1 VSFDPFADSFGPS
14 TPGSARASQ
23 PAPHCPTELQRFA
36 SVSSADFLRETLSR
50 EWLLTNG
57 IGGYAMG
64 TVAGA
69 LTRRYHGLLV
79 AATRPPAVRTLVL
92 AKLEERLAVRGTL
105 TNLSTNLWGDGSCA
119 PRGVDHLSRF
129 RLERGLPVWRW
140 ELDECVLEK
149 RMAMVLGENAIVVEY
164 RLLPGSAPC
173 EIQLEALIANRSH
186 HALQPDGAWEIPIE
200 RAAGGIGNGLRARLR
215 RQETPNDAAQ
225 DAGGV
230 TDDLWLH
237 CPGAEIR
244 PIGAWWR
251 DVNLPVERDRGYD
264 HRESLLHA
272 ASIVARLAP
281 GQRLTFGAS
290 LGLPLPRDPQVLF
303 VAEQARRQALIEASG
318 HARTCAAT
326 RELVLASDAFVVRRP
341 LPNAGSGW
349 SIIAGYPWFA
359 DWSRDTMIALPG
371 LLLANRRVPAAR
383 GVLETYAK
391 RLSGG
396 MLPNRFPD
404 RDGSADD
411 IEYNSV
417 DAPLLFVRAVALTDR
432 AEHDERW
439 LRQIWPAVRSIIDAY
454 VRGTRHGIRVDPM
467 DGLVSAGEL
476 GQQLTWMDAKVNG
489 RVITPRIGKPIEVNA
504 LWFEALHHARTFAEL
519 LREPAETLAALDRRI
534 ALARVGFRRFW
545 NPDENAC
552 FDVIDG
558 PATTERPDGRDP
570 SIRPNQIL
578 AAGLDHVAL
587 EPDEVRAVAERVA
600 ADLLV
605 PAALRTLAPRDP
617 RYRGRYEG
625 GVVERDESYHMG
637 TAWPWLLPFLL
648 RAWRRAGLD
657 ASLVDGIRAAI
668 VAHLGEAG
676 LGSVSEILDAD
687 PPHTPRGCPMQAW
700 SVAAALEIM
709 LDRDEAGDRADA
721 RHHAVACAGGA
732 R

>member
-1 VSFDPFADSFGPS
+1 VSFDHFSDPFAGPS
-14 TPGSARASQ
+14 TGAARHAHT
-23 PAPHCPTELQRFA
+23 APECPTELLRSA
-36 SVSSADFLRETLSR
+36 GVADADFRREALAR

-69 LTRRYHGLLV
+69 LTRRYHGLLI
-79 AATRPPAVRTLVL
+79 AATRPPAVRTLTL
-92 AKLEERLAVRGTL
+92 AKLEERLVVRGKRID
-105 TNLSTNLWGDGSCA
+105 LSTNLWGDGTCA
-119 PRGVDHLSRF
+119 PNGVDHLRRF

-149 RMAMVLGENAIVVEY
+149 RMAMVLGENAIIVEY

-173 EIQLEALIANRSH
+173 ELQLDALIANRSH
-186 HALQPDGAWEIPIE
+186 HALHPDASWEIPIE
-200 RAAGGIGNGLRARLR
+200 RIGSAIGQAIRARLR
-215 RQETPNDAAQ
+215 QSDAES
-225 DAGGV
+225 V

-237 CPGAEIR
+237 CPGAELR
-244 PIGAWWR
+244 PVGAWWR
-251 DVNLPVERDRGYD
+251 DVDLPVERDRGYD

-281 GQRLTFGAS
+281 GQRLTVGAS
-290 LGLPLPRDPQVLF
+290 LGLPLPRDPQLLF

-318 HARTCAAT
+318 HARACPAT

-371 LLLANRRVPAAR
+371 LLLANRRTPAAR

-404 RDGSADD
+404 RDGSTND

-417 DAPLLFVRAVALTDR
+417 DAPLLFIRAVALTDR
-432 AEHDERW
+432 ADHDDRW
-439 LRQIWPAVRSIIDAY
+439 LRLIWPAVRSVIDAY

-467 DGLVSAGEL
+467 DGLVSAGEP

-504 LWFEALHHARTFAEL
+504 LWFAALCDARAFAERL
-519 LREPAETLAALDRRI
+519 GEPAETIASLDRRI
-534 ALARVGFRRFW
+534 ALAREGFQRFW

-552 FDVIDG
+552 FDTIDG
-558 PATTERPDGRDP
+558 PASAERTDGRDP

-578 AAGLDHVAL
+578 AAGLEHVAL
-587 EPDEVRAVAERVA
+587 TPEQVRAVAERVA

-605 PAALRTLAPRDP
+605 PTGLRTLAPSDP
-617 RYRGRYEG
+617 RYRPHYEG

-637 TAWPWLLPFLL
+637 TAWPWLLPFLA
-648 RAWRRAGLD
+648 RAWQRAGLD
-657 ASLVDGIRAAI
+657 EALVQDMRRSIT
-668 VAHLGEAG
+668 AHLAEAG
-676 LGSVSEILDAD
+676 VGSVSEIVDAD

-700 SVAAALEIM
+700 SVAAALELM
-709 LDRDEAGDRADA
+709 LTPTSTCATASGRAT
-721 RHHAVACAGGA
+721 ACAGGS